1 MAIFP
6 PKRVFIQS
14 EVENSPI
21 VKNLKKNLPDARF
34 ITLEKETPIEE
45 FFPSYTDLQVL
56 QFKGR
61 FIRSCPATKYYHC
74 CGYVILHFGERCT
87 IGCTY
92 CILQAY
98 WNQPCL
104 RIFGNID
111 DMLSE
116 VEKMLDSHKD
126 TLFRIGTGEF
136 TDSLLLDPW
145 TGFSE
150 ILVPYFANKDNAI
163 LELKTKT
170 IFIERLKHLKH
181 KGHTIVSWSLNAP
194 NIVSQEEGK
203 AAPISDRLFA
213 AKKCA
218 EWGYFLAFHFDPIFY
233 FPGWE
238 KAYSET
244 LQQLFETIPSDRIV
258 YISLGSFRFMPE
270 LKKEILKKRPAWKL
284 ASGEFIMSPD
294 GKMRYFRDIRIE
306 LYKFFVSRIRE
317 FDPTLCVYL
326 CMESGKVWEKAFGF
340 HPRDK
345 GGLPAMLDSAVKERM
360 QVGIRC
366 TQSASNLLLTKPQPT
381 NTANFSTSKII

>member
-1 MAIFP
+1 MITSP
-6 PKRVFIQS
+6 PKRIFLQP
-14 EVENSPI
+14 EVVNSP
-21 VKNLKKNLPDARF
+21 VVENLKKNLPQVRF
-34 ITLEKETPIEE
+34 ITKQETSAKE
-45 FFPSYTDLQVL
+45 FVPSRTDLQVL
-56 QFKGR
+56 KFKGR

-87 IGCTY
+87 IDCTY

-116 VEKMLDSHKD
+116 VEEMLNSHRN

-145 TGFSE
+145 TGLSE
-150 ILVPYFANKDNAI
+150 ILVPYFAGKDNAI

-170 IFIERLKHLKH
+170 VFIERLKPLWHG
-181 KGHTIVSWSLNAP
+181 GHTIVSWSLNAP
-194 NIVSQEEGK
+194 NIVKSEESK
-203 AAPISDRLFA
+203 AASISDRLLA
-213 AKKCA
+213 AKKCT

-233 FPGWE
+233 FPGWKE
-238 KAYSET
+238 SYSMT
-244 LQQLFETIPSDRIV
+244 LQQLFDTIPRDKIV

-270 LKKEILKKRPAWKL
+270 LKREILKKRPRWKL
-284 ASGEFIMSPD
+284 ASGEFVMSPD

-326 CMESGKVWEKAFGF
+326 CMESGKVWKKAFGF
-340 HPRDK
+340 HPGDK
-345 GGLPAMLDSAVKERM
+345 GGLPAMLDRAVKERM
-360 QVGIRC
+360 QVGTKC
-366 TQSASNLLLTKPQPT
+366 TQSASSLLLTKPQPE
-381 NTANFSTSKII
+381 NSCDFSTSKII